1 MPHGRRIQTMNA
13 LSRIG
18 FQDMLWNETD
28 LLIRGI
34 SHICLGVQI
43 MNMIVF
49 TK

>member
-1 MPHGRRIQTMNA
+1 MPHGRQIHIMNA

-18 FQDMLWNETD
+18 FQDMLRNESD
-28 LLIRGI
+28 LLIGGI